1 MKRLFERI
9 KSWFAS
15 LWYRIKLMANIKAY
29 QGRHT
34 GKQIDD
40 LLGKVPGLVED
51 VSAMKDRVSDKNYVK
66 DFYNTKTITITHDL
80 GKRPSVTVLDVDGNS
95 ILCDVRIYNDSI
107 ITVSFGNDETGT
119 IILN

>member
-15 LWYRIKLMANIKAY
+15 LWNRIKLMVNIKAY

-40 LLGKVPGLVED
+40 LLDKVPGLVND
-51 VSAMKDRVSDKNYVK
+51 VSAMKDRVSDKNFVK
-66 DFYNTKTITITHDL
+66 DFYNVKTITVTHDL
-80 GKRPSVTVLDVDGNS
+80 GKRPSVTVVDMSGNN
-95 ILCDVRIYNDSI
+95 ILCDVIIYNDSI
-107 ITVSFGNDETGT
+107 ITVSFGSEETGT